1 MREKKGGH
9 GNGQGGDNRKVG
21 TRRQHRGEYVCVRA
35 SIYLEDFEGSGS
47 YTYVGVTGHDMMC
60 QSAKM

>member
-1 MREKKGGH
+1 MDRGGIKGKWGH
-9 GNGQGGDNRKVG
+9 NGNTGMSMCGC
-21 TRRQHRGEYVCVRA
+21 VCV
-35 SIYLEDFEGSGS
+35 SIYVEVFKG